1 MSDDHDPPAAPEDE
15 LPPPVPP
22 EARHPGFVGTLRRH
36 RIDLTPL
43 KESAD
48 FRRLFVGQALSEF
61 GTQITFVAVP
71 LQLYV
76 RTRSTAMVGLLA
88 LCETLPLVVLP
99 LVGGAIADAV
109 ERRRFLMF
117 AQAIAAV
124 LCSLG
129 LAVNAFL
136 RHPKIWVL
144 FAFSFLWAS
153 AYSLYSPAFRAWPAR
168 LLTPD
173 LCTSALALEVVYY
186 QLGGAGRTRGRRRRV
201 RGARGGVR
209 VPDRCGQLPGRHRCA
224 RRHAA
229 VAADSRTRVRRLVH
243 HRGGPPI
250 PAREPGAPGHVLDR
264 LVPATIFGLPVA
276 LYPAFVYHVLPASPA
291 VVGVLY
297 SVEGS
302 GGAPRRLG
310 ERPGQTRPA
319 SGAGRRSS
327 PACAGVPASSDSGW
341 PGPSGSP
348 SIFLMLAER
357 LRHGQ
362 RSLPRNC
369 SVPETVTPDEM
380 RGRLE
385 GSGLAVVGT
394 GPSLGNAEAGLL
406 ASVTS
411 VLGDLDRVRWRRE
424 QHHRRRYPRPRSFPG
439 TAVTTWPNRPPSGS
453 AQRRAGASARCLG
466 RRTTAR
472 PAPP

>member
-1 MSDDHDPPAAPEDE
+1 VSDDHDPPAAPEDE

-124 LCSLG
+124 LSLG

-136 RHPKIWVL
+136 PDPQIWVL

-173 LCTSALALEVVYY
+173 LYTSALALEVVYY
-186 QLGGAGRTRGRRRRV
+186 QSAALVGPVLAGVVFVEFGVEYAYLIDAVSYLAVIVALAGMRPSPPTAERASVGWSTIVEGLRFLRGN
-201 RGARGGVR
+201 
-209 VPDRCGQLPGRHRCA
+209 Q
-224 RRHAA
+224 
-229 VAADSRTRVRRLVH
+229 
-243 HRGGPPI
+243 
-250 PAREPGAPGHVLDR
+250 VLQGTFWID
-264 LVPATIFGLPVA
+264 LNAMIFGLPVA
-276 LYPAFVYHVLPASPA
+276 LYPAFVIDVLDTSPA

-297 SVEGS
+297 SVE
-302 GGAPRRLG
+302 
-310 ERPGQTRPA
+310 A
-319 SGAGRRSS
+319 SGALLVALVSGRAKHVRRQGLVTLV
-327 PACAGVPASSDSGW
+327 ACVCWGAGIIGFGLAGTLWVALV
-341 PGPSGSP
+341 
-348 SIFLMLAER
+348 FLMLASASDMVSGLYR
-357 LRHGQ
+357 DAILK
-362 RSLPRNC
+362 
-369 SVPETVTPDEM
+369 TVTPDEM

-385 GSGLAVVGT
+385 GIGLAVVGT

-411 VLGDLDRVRWRRE
+411 VQTSIVSGGVASIIGAGILALVLPRY
-424 QHHRRRYPRPRSFPG
+424 RRYD
-439 TAVTTWPNRPPSGS
+439 A
-453 AQRRAGASARCLG
+453 AE
-466 RRTTAR
+466 
-472 PAPP
+472 PAH

>member
-1 MSDDHDPPAAPEDE
+1 VSDDLDPPDGPEDE

-43 KESAD
+43 RESAD

-99 LVGGAIADAV
+99 IVGGAIADSV
-109 ERRRFLMF
+109 ERRRFLMV
-117 AQAIAAV
+117 AQAIAAA
-124 LCSLG
+124 LSLG

-136 RHPKIWVL
+136 PDPQIWVL

-173 LCTSALALEVVYY
+173 LYTSALALEVVYY
-186 QLGGAGRTRGRRRRV
+186 QSAALVGPVLAGVVFVELGVEYAYLIDAVSYLAVIVALAGMRPSPPTAERASVGWSTIVEGLRFLRGN
-201 RGARGGVR
+201 
-209 VPDRCGQLPGRHRCA
+209 Q
-224 RRHAA
+224 
-229 VAADSRTRVRRLVH
+229 
-243 HRGGPPI
+243 
-250 PAREPGAPGHVLDR
+250 VLQGTFWID
-264 LVPATIFGLPVA
+264 LNAMIFGLPVA
-276 LYPAFVYHVLPASPA
+276 LYPAFVIDILDASPA
-291 VVGVLY
+291 VVGLLY
-297 SVEGS
+297 SVEALGALLVALVS
-302 GGAPRRLG
+302 GRAKYVRRQGLV
-310 ERPGQTRPA
+310 TLVA
-319 SGAGRRSS
+319 CVCWGAGIIGFGL
-327 PACAGVPASSDSGW
+327 AGTLWIAIV
-341 PGPSGSP
+341 
-348 SIFLMLAER
+348 FLMLASASDMVSGLYR
-357 LRHGQ
+357 DAILK
-362 RSLPRNC
+362 
-369 SVPETVTPDEM
+369 TVTPDEM

-385 GSGLAVVGT
+385 GIGLAVVGT

-411 VLGDLDRVRWRRE
+411 VRISIVSGGIACIIGAGVLALVLPRY
-424 QHHRRRYPRPRSFPG
+424 RRYD
-439 TAVTTWPNRPPSGS
+439 A
-453 AQRRAGASARCLG
+453 AE
-466 RRTTAR
+466 
-472 PAPP
+472 PAP

>member
-1 MSDDHDPPAAPEDE
+1 VSDDHDPPGVPEDE

-36 RIDLTPL
+36 RIDLAPL

-124 LCSLG
+124 LSLG

-136 RHPKIWVL
+136 PDPKIWVL

-173 LCTSALALEVVYY
+173 LYTSALALEVVYY
-186 QLGGAGRTRGRRRRV
+186 QSAALVGPVLAGVVFVEFGVEYAYLIDAVSYLAVIVALAGMRPSPPTAERASVGWSTIVEGLRFLRGN
-201 RGARGGVR
+201 
-209 VPDRCGQLPGRHRCA
+209 Q
-224 RRHAA
+224 
-229 VAADSRTRVRRLVH
+229 
-243 HRGGPPI
+243 
-250 PAREPGAPGHVLDR
+250 VLQGTFWID
-264 LVPATIFGLPVA
+264 LNAMIFGLPVA
-276 LYPAFVYHVLPASPA
+276 LYPAFVIDVLDTSPA

-297 SVEGS
+297 SVE
-302 GGAPRRLG
+302 
-310 ERPGQTRPA
+310 A
-319 SGAGRRSS
+319 SGALLVALVSGRAKHVRRQGLVTLV
-327 PACAGVPASSDSGW
+327 ACVCWGAGIIGFGLAGTLWVALV
-341 PGPSGSP
+341 
-348 SIFLMLAER
+348 FLMLASASDMVSGLYR
-357 LRHGQ
+357 DAILK
-362 RSLPRNC
+362 
-369 SVPETVTPDEM
+369 TVTPDEM

-385 GSGLAVVGT
+385 GIGLAVVGT

-411 VLGDLDRVRWRRE
+411 VQTSIVSGGVASIIGAGILALVLPRY
-424 QHHRRRYPRPRSFPG
+424 RRYD
-439 TAVTTWPNRPPSGS
+439 A
-453 AQRRAGASARCLG
+453 AE
-466 RRTTAR
+466 
-472 PAPP
+472 PAP